1 MNYRNLPDVAV
12 VQAGV
17 TATGP
22 SSIASLAAQHGGG
35 RQVDILSIDVDGLDF
50 NLLESLHAAPEVIH
64 TAYIHTYIH
73 ACMHACYMHARMHA
87 LNLLASLHAAP
98 EVRPATQTA
107 EDAPKTF
114 SHAHNRCAQP

>member
-35 RQVDILSIDVDGLDF
+35 REVDILSIDVDGLDF
-50 NLLESLHAAPEVIH
+50 NLLESLHAAPEVRYMHTCIH
-64 TAYIHTYIH
+64 TCIH
-73 ACMHACYMHARMHA
+73 ARRHACIQSPRVAARC
-87 LNLLASLHAAP
+87 S
-98 EVRPATQTA
+98 
-107 EDAPKTF
+107 
-114 SHAHNRCAQP
+114 

>member
-35 RQVDILSIDVDGLDF
+35 REVDILSIDVDGLDF
-50 NLLESLHAAPEVIH
+50 NLLE
-64 TAYIHTYIH
+64 
-73 ACMHACYMHARMHA
+73 
-87 LNLLASLHAAP
+87 SLHAAP